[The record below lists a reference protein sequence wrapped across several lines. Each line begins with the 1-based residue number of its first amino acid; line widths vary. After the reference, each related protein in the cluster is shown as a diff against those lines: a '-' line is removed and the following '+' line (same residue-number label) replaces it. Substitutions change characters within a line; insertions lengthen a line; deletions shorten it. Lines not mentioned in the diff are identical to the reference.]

1 MQIYEKHP
9 GLPSHL
15 KMFFYCLFFWKL
27 GFVGGDY
34 EAFMRYDEEGDW
46 QIWAIC
52 DGDDG
57 YDDGGPQS
65 TPGVDCWW
73 WWWQP
78 SWATTKRVSGKFE
91 PFVRRLVVGDTY
103 RKLCNGDEKELFI
116 VKMIRLML
124 QQMVNICIIKI
135 MTQFSMF
142 HFKFENFIPCSLVL
156 PSWSAG
162 PLWWANTCI
171 RTF

>member
-1 MQIYEKHP
+1 MKSPPASPPISKKIIPCFKNFLETGIRLAVTTRLSCAMTKRAIDKFELFVMTMMATMMVDHNQHQVLIVDDDGDNLHELRRR
-9 GLPSHL
+9 GWVASLSHL
-15 KMFFYCLFFWKL
+15 SA
-27 GFVGGDY
+27 G
-34 EAFMRYDEEGDW
+34 
-46 QIWAIC
+46 
-52 DGDDG
+52 
-57 YDDGGPQS
+57 
-65 TPGVDCWW
+65 WW
-73 WWWQP
+73 
-78 SWATTKRVSGKFE
+78 
-91 PFVRRLVVGDTY
+91 VVGDTY